1 MKIGIIGAGNIG
13 GALAARWVTLG
24 HDVVISNSRG
34 PQTLNDVV
42 RETGATAVEAGEAAK
57 GRDVVVITI
66 PQLKVPDLPGDLFA
80 GVGDEVVVIDT
91 NNYYPRERDGR
102 IEAIEN
108 GMTESRWVAERVG
121 RPAVVKAFNNI
132 QALHLRDHG
141 RPAGDPERIAL
152 PYAGDDAAAKATVA
166 AVIDE
171 LGFDAVDVGG
181 LDDSWRQQ
189 PGTAAYGAD
198 LGADALRAALTGT
211 SSERPSDFRAD
222 A

>member
-13 GALAARWVTLG
+13 GALAARWVALG

-34 PQTLNDVV
+34 PQTLGDVA
-42 RETGATAVEAGEAAK
+42 EQTGASAVPAGEAAQ
-57 GRDVVVITI
+57 GRDLVVITI
-66 PQLKVPDLPGDLFA
+66 PQKNVPDLPDDLFDGVDA
-80 GVGDEVVVIDT
+80 GVVVIDT

-102 IEAIEN
+102 IAAIED

-121 RPAVVKAFNNI
+121 RPGVVKAFNNV

-152 PYAGDDAAAKATVA
+152 PYAGDDANAKATVA
-166 AVIDE
+166 ALIDE
-171 LGFDAVDVGG
+171 LGFDAVDGGG

-189 PGTAAYGAD
+189 PGTPAYGAD
-198 LGADALRAALTGT
+198 LGAEALRTTLAGT
-211 SSERPSDFRAD
+211 SPERPSDFRA
-222 A
+222 AA